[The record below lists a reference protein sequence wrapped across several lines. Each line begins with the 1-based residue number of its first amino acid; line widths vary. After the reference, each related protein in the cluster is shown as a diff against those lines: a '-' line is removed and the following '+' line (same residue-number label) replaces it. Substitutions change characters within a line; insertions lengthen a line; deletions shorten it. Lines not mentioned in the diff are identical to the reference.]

1 MLPLGWQHQKQKC
14 SLQIAECA
22 DCSSHFRA
30 AAGYSQGRIY
40 ETQEHFVRYYGNRGA
55 CEVALCHG
63 MGVLG
68 SEESSLWL
76 NPQGELARRRGGHRE
91 TGIYLAYIPSEASG
105 MCSVL
110 LFFSSCGKPH
120 PDRTWWTSVRDF
132 PPPPPSQPALNHSLP
147 PLLPEPVGKNQ
158 HYTCLV
164 T

>member
-1 MLPLGWQHQKQKC
+1 MLPLGWQRQKQKC

-110 LFFSSCGKPH
+110 LFFPRVEN
-120 PDRTWWTSVRDF
+120 RTQIAHGGRLSGT
-132 PPPPPSQPALNHSLP
+132 PPPPPPYQPELNHSLP

>member
-1 MLPLGWQHQKQKC
+1 MKPKNTL
-14 SLQIAECA
+14 SV
-22 DCSSHFRA
+22 
-30 AAGYSQGRIY
+30 
-40 ETQEHFVRYYGNRGA
+40 TTVTGA

-110 LFFSSCGKPH
+110 LFFPRVEN
-120 PDRTWWTSVRDF
+120 RTQIAHGGRLSGT
-132 PPPPPSQPALNHSLP
+132 PPPTPLPACVKSFSPSTIA
-147 PLLPEPVGKNQ
+147 GAGW
-158 HYTCLV
+158 
-164 T
+164 